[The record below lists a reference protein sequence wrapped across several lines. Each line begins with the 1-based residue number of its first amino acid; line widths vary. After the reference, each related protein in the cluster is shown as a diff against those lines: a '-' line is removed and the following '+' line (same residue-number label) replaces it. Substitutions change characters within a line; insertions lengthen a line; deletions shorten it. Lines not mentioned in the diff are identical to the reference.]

1 VPDKNRKLAA
11 LRERLERAWSRS
23 TSAEPTIWTSSNPAW
38 GQCAITALVV
48 QDHFGGELL
57 RGQMRE
63 GSHYWNRLPDGTDV
77 DLTLQQFTESPE
89 FLNVE
94 TRSRDEVLAHPDTAS
109 RYNILKRR
117 CTDSMAA

>member
-23 TSAEPTIWTSSNPAW
+23 TSAEPTVWTASNPAW

-63 GSHYWNRLPDGTDV
+63 GSHYWNRLADGTDV
-77 DLTLQQFTESPE
+77 DLTLQQFSESPE

-117 CTDSMAA
+117 CSDSMAA